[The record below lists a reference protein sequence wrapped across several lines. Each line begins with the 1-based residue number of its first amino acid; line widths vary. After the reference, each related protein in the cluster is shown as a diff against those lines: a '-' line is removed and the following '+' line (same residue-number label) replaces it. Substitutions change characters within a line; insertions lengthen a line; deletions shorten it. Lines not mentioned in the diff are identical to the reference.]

1 MQKDM
6 KCSNTPNGPQIQN
19 THYGRMYHL
28 FSLKM
33 NLFIGIYWEPFHY
46 ILSLF
51 SALIFLVNISTL
63 AQGEFCFESCFLY
76 CWHVFNST
84 TICNLRLSSWRLRKL
99 DGRYHHHSHFTELY
113 HDDDDD
119 DDDYDDDDDQLT
131 MVMTIIYSI
140 CTCY

>member
-1 MQKDM
+1 
-6 KCSNTPNGPQIQN
+6 
-19 THYGRMYHL
+19 
-28 FSLKM
+28 M
-33 NLFIGIYWEPFHY
+33 NLFIGIYWEPLHY

-76 CWHVFNST
+76 CWHVSNST

-113 HDDDDD
+113 DDDDDDGDDDDD
-119 DDDYDDDDDQLT
+119 DDDDDDANEHVANIT
-131 MVMTIIYSI
+131 
-140 CTCY
+140 